1 MNNQTKKYSDFVA
14 QVSAALIKAGE
25 LAREEAIKTNTGIVV
40 SQNGKV
46 VTISAA
52 ELIAERE
59 RNARN
64 STHRI

>member
-1 MNNQTKKYSDFVA
+1 MSNQSEKTNDFVE
-14 QVSAALIKAGE
+14 QVTAALIKAGE
-25 LAREEAIKTNTGIVV
+25 LARDEAIKTNTGIVV

-64 STHRI
+64 LTDRI